1 MGLGDW
7 WRRLMKR
14 EDERSIEHAV
24 EEQDET
30 LDERRISSGDIA
42 GLQDDEIAARGIH
55 EPNIERAEHLGDE

>member
-42 GLQDDEIAARGIH
+42 GLQDDEIAARGIN